1 MILNTTTNQYA
12 GNGLSSSYGPFDPKY
27 LYPEKSPV
35 SPAYFSG
42 YLTPDR
48 AGRESALEDWALQR
62 GIVIDSRIKMVLSEI
77 YQRRTMK
84 EDNLYHICLD
94 QCACRNLIYDRGDFI
109 DDAKKLELERR
120 IIELE
125 REKRMEQVSYFRDI
139 LFLKKELRETLIERL
154 EENQKADLLLN

>member
-1 MILNTTTNQYA
+1 M
-12 GNGLSSSYGPFDPKY
+12 
-27 LYPEKSPV
+27 
-35 SPAYFSG
+35 
-42 YLTPDR
+42 
-48 AGRESALEDWALQR
+48 LEDWKLNR
-62 GIVIDSRIKMVLSEI
+62 EMVIDSKTKMVLSEI

-109 DDAKKLELERR
+109 DDGKKLELERR

-125 REKRMEQVSYFRDI
+125 RDKRMEQVSYFKDI

-154 EENQKADLLLN
+154 EENQKAELLFN